1 MGKMKALAHTHAD
14 MISER
19 VLGLVDANTPLKEV
33 RRLIASRSMRACMND
48 ALAHAIER
56 EIEDICFDIIDF
68 SKNEGLVL
76 MFNARTMQH
85 LIKGRMY
92 AIIEDLINARCMYV
106 SFDERGHQE
115 QLAF

>member
-1 MGKMKALAHTHAD
+1 
-14 MISER
+14 
-19 VLGLVDANTPLKEV
+19 
-33 RRLIASRSMRACMND
+33 MRACMND

-76 MFNARTMQH
+76 MFNSQTMQH

-92 AIIEDLINARCMYV
+92 AIIEDLIAARCMY
-106 SFDERGHQE
+106 FCYDERDE
-115 QLAF
+115 NE